1 MARRVG
7 RTASSLADRFELKAS
22 TRGRCD
28 PEKWKPG
35 QGVSYGVVAGGRYTQ
50 RNRGFRVVGVD
61 PAGLRLAVR
70 QAANTGFAD
79 ARPGSGRDQWVWMD
93 DAKRDTAH
101 DL

>member
-1 MARRVG
+1 M
-7 RTASSLADRFELKAS
+7 KAS

-35 QGVSYGVVAGGRYTQ
+35 QGVSYGIVAGGRYTQ

-61 PAGLRLAVR
+61 PAGLLLAVR
-70 QAANTGFAD
+70 QVADTGFAD

-93 DAKRDTAH
+93 AAKRDTAH